1 MNRRE
6 VGKTLLAGL
15 LALGAA
21 GRGQTPAP
29 APVRIAEP
37 GQLPEVWADL
47 EFRFAGQP
55 CLLVRVPP
63 PSQPSPRVLE
73 AQGVFLTAFSRVCP
87 TRAVRCP
94 CRISS
99 ASSSAAVMAAA
110 SRPMASGSR
119 GLPPP
124 TCWRSASSCARGRSG
139 RWGGWTLSVRAC
151 SVNQQPSSP
160 AWPQTPVTGEE
171 RRVSGQGLFA
181 GPGGWPQSNQPP
193 EPPVGC
199 RQALQMLQSFVKVAP
214 ATPGVVPGFMQ
225 RSGQQDNPM
234 SQLPIRARK
243 LLPERLQG
251 LVHLPEPSLM
261 PKLERLGVFG
271 PIQQIDSLHYKKCI
285 GFPCSRPAVLE
296 CGA

>member
-87 TRAVRCP
+87 HAGCTVPLPDQQRFIECVHRVRLSGQPLPGRWPQGRGACPHRPAGDPPRA
-94 CRISS
+94 
-99 ASSSAAVMAAA
+99 
-110 SRPMASGSR
+110 
-119 GLPPP
+119 
-124 TCWRSASSCARGRSG
+124 ARGGGLGGGVAG
-139 RWGGWTLSVRAC
+139 RLAF
-151 SVNQQPSSP
+151 
-160 AWPQTPVTGEE
+160 APV
-171 RRVSGQGLFA
+171 L
-181 GPGGWPQSNQPP
+181 
-193 EPPVGC
+193 
-199 RQALQMLQSFVKVAP
+199 
-214 ATPGVVPGFMQ
+214 
-225 RSGQQDNPM
+225 
-234 SQLPIRARK
+234 
-243 LLPERLQG
+243 
-251 LVHLPEPSLM
+251 
-261 PKLERLGVFG
+261 
-271 PIQQIDSLHYKKCI
+271 
-285 GFPCSRPAVLE
+285 
-296 CGA
+296 